1 MTNLTEEDNYSTNEE
16 GNATGLPSRLVTTA
30 QKYANDMRWAKNF
43 IDYIISE
50 CNFSDPLYAEMFTL
64 YRAREGKLNSKD
76 YEHILNP
83 FKFNEDQAAKFRQ
96 PARLK
101 NYPLI
106 APVADLQLA
115 EFSKRPKIAR
125 VLALDSTFENEFQK
139 GIAAIINKSLK
150 QKFVNEL
157 NEQGTETEHPS
168 IPNKQI
174 DKDKEKAI
182 ESLVEELTQ
191 QGQDAIDYL
200 KYDLDLE
207 DRHQDGYNDWL
218 TVGTVISFKEVTES
232 GINYEIIPPY
242 KLSFIRRD
250 SVTLVE
256 DLPEI
261 LRREKFTYNELI
273 DRFDFTEEELKDL
286 EGKHD
291 FGLSFDG
298 TISAASDVDE
308 DWTADNLNELSSY
321 GYDCYHVQFTVGK
334 KVGLVNYTTLLGTV
348 ETKDVDDTYVINKE
362 AGDID
367 IEWRWVNEIWEGWRI
382 EDSIYKK
389 VRPLNVQ
396 REELNAYAG
405 RKLSYNGRWIRTKTG
420 GINSLVKT
428 GLNYQYT
435 YNYINFKFEKIM
447 NKNKDKIAMIP
458 LSIIPTGDGWDEDT
472 FMYVA
477 DSLGFGFYDDT
488 APGAAAALQGMKV
501 LDMGLADY
509 ASATY
514 NLLQQVKQEYWDA
527 IGMNRQRFGN
537 TQASDGKAV
546 TEQAIF
552 RSSLITEEYS
562 RQYDSFYQSDLNGLL
577 DYSKIAWREGKKAK
591 FSNSSKRII
600 TLDIMGDDWIHRD
613 WKIFI
618 GNSEEEAR
626 KLNEI
631 RPLAMHLIQNS
642 SEKSLAID
650 VIDTDNVT
658 DIKRIFKEYDR
669 LQAELAERQQV
680 AAEEANR
687 IAEAGVEANK
697 EMIKYKIDVDSN
709 TKIKVAEITQN
720 GQDDGNDQNEKLALD
735 RDKLKHTVNK
745 DSKEFQQRQKEHND
759 KINLDKQKLNTQK
772 KSV

>member
-1 MTNLTEEDNYSTNEE
+1 MTNLTQEDNYNTNNE

-43 IDYIISE
+43 IDYIINE
-50 CNFSDPLYAEMFTL
+50 AGFTDPIYTEMFTL
-64 YRAREGKLNSKD
+64 YRAREGKLNAND

-83 FKFNEDQAAKFRQ
+83 FKFNEDQANKFRQ
-96 PARLK
+96 PAKLK

-139 GIAAIINKSLK
+139 GIGAIINKSLK

-157 NEQGTETEHPS
+157 NEQGVETEQPS
-168 IPNKQI
+168 VPEEQI
-174 DKDKEKAI
+174 SKDKEEAI

-207 DRHQDGYNDWL
+207 DIHQTGYNDWL
-218 TVGTVISFKEVTES
+218 TVGTVISYKEVS
-232 GINYEIIPPY
+232 DFGINYEIIPPY
-242 KLSFIRRD
+242 KLSFLKRD
-250 SVTLVE
+250 NVTFIE
-256 DLPEI
+256 DLSEI
-261 LRREKFTYNELI
+261 LRRERFTFNELV
-273 DRFDFTEEELKDL
+273 DRFEFTEEELKSL

-291 FGLSFDG
+291 FGLTFDG
-298 TISAASDVDE
+298 TIFVNNDADE
-308 DWTADNLNELSSY
+308 NWDSNNLGNLNSY
-321 GYDCYHVQFTVGK
+321 GYDCCHVQFTAGK
-334 KVGLVNYTTLLGTV
+334 KVGIVSYITPIGSI
-348 ETKDVDDTYVINKE
+348 ETKDVDDTYVLNKE
-362 AGDID
+362 AGDIN
-367 IEWRWVNEIWEGWRI
+367 IEWRYVNEIWEGWRI

-389 VRPLNVQ
+389 VRLLKVQ
-396 REELNAYAG
+396 REEINAHAG

-472 FMYVA
+472 FMYTA
-477 DSLGFGFYDDT
+477 DALGFGFYDDT

-537 TQASDGKAV
+537 TNSSDGKAV

-577 DYSKIAWREGKKAK
+577 DYSKVAWIKGKKAK
-591 FSNSSKRII
+591 FSNSNKRIV
-600 TLDIMGDDWIHRD
+600 TLDIMGEDWLHRD

-658 DIKRIFKEYDR
+658 DIKRIFKQYDK
-669 LQAELAERQQV
+669 LQSELAERQQ
-680 AAEEANR
+680 ASQEEANKVAMADIEKKAE
-687 IAEAGVEANK
+687 IAQ
-697 EMIKYKIDVDSN
+697 YKIDVESN

-720 GQDDGNDQNEKLALD
+720 GQEDGNEDNEKQALD
-735 RDKLKHTVNK
+735 RDKLNHTITKDNK
-745 DSKEFQQRQKEHND
+745 DLAQRQKEHND
-759 KINLDKQKLNTQK
+759 KINLDNKKLNVQK